1 VLSPLATAPPT
12 EALAPDALDGLPD
25 VAVLVLDAELRIVSA
40 AGGAL
45 ERQGWPPALVEGRRL
60 ADVLPRDVYAVV
72 APRYRLALE
81 GRSIVFD
88 VPEPDGGLVWRI
100 QAVPRPAPR
109 ITVLVEVVHRSD
121 VPSRRRD
128 QLLGG

>member
-1 VLSPLATAPPT
+1 VLSPTATAPPT
-12 EALAPDALDGLPD
+12 EALAPDALDALPD
-25 VAVLVLDAELRIVSA
+25 VALLVLDAELRIVSA

-45 ERQGWPPALVEGRRL
+45 ERDGWPAALVEGRRL
-60 ADVLPRDVYAVV
+60 ADVLPDDVYAFV

-88 VPEPDGGLVWRI
+88 VPKPAGGIVWRV

-109 ITVLVEVVHRSD
+109 ITVLAEPVYRG
-121 VPSRRRD
+121 R
-128 QLLGG
+128 